1 MIPSPTNPTR
11 SIVNWSVL
19 DVVVAREE
27 HAAIAGLLGDEE
39 CSFLGDI
46 DVDGSD
52 EQLVGHVD
60 ESSRP
65 RELVRDRFGERVFLV
80 RIHEQRASLLDER
93 EELHRLEAAFVRE
106 EHGTAEVLVAFMDLV
121 EEHLLTTSV
130 PDYHWC
136 ISMQNS
142 PKTVPPTVKHT
153 LRRET
158 GSKVTLDVEVDAD
171 RLKRAADAAF
181 ERHVQRAKIPGFRPG
196 KAPRGMY
203 ERAYGKDHLW
213 EDAADDLM
221 DQTYREIVDA
231 EGIEPIDR
239 PDAKL
244 TQLKEGEPLRY
255 TATVVVRPE
264 VALGDYL
271 AHGAKVEA
279 GPPTEE
285 DVDRT
290 ISSMRDTHAQLRP
303 VDREARPGDI
313 LTVDIDADVAGKTL
327 PPFARNAHIEAGK
340 DLGIAGL
347 GEALVGMKVGDE
359 KKVDLVFPND
369 ASESDLA
376 GKTGSFSIRP
386 SQVAEKAL
394 PALDDEFAK
403 TVGVAD
409 VAALRKA
416 VRNELAHAAFHE
428 ARDEAADKAVEHA
441 MQTSTVE
448 VPELLVEDE
457 LEHLVNDLKARVKQ
471 EGVTWE
477 KFLLQA
483 RKTEEDIR
491 KEWRPVAERRAKS
504 LLVLDAI
511 ARKEGITVSGDE
523 LAAQASMS
531 PLAQVDP
538 QALRSPAVLAS
549 LARSIRNRKT
559 VDKLVGLDSP
569 DAEREAIRKAG
580 GDDFDFHGAAPAAQ
594 AAETKII
601 VPEKSDATPEGR
613 DAIRALLEKK

>member
-1 MIPSPTNPTR
+1 
-11 SIVNWSVL
+11 
-19 DVVVAREE
+19 
-27 HAAIAGLLGDEE
+27 
-39 CSFLGDI
+39 
-46 DVDGSD
+46 
-52 EQLVGHVD
+52 
-60 ESSRP
+60 
-65 RELVRDRFGERVFLV
+65 
-80 RIHEQRASLLDER
+80 
-93 EELHRLEAAFVRE
+93 
-106 EHGTAEVLVAFMDLV
+106 MDLV
-121 EEHLLTTSV
+121 EEHLLTTSLA
-130 PDYHWC
+130 DYHWH
-136 ISMQNS
+136 ISMQNP
-142 PKTVPPTVKHT
+142 PKTVPSSVKHT

-158 GSKVTLDVEVDAD
+158 GSKVTLDVEVDAE

-203 ERAYGKDHLW
+203 ERAYGKEHLW

-221 DQTYREIVDA
+221 DQTYREIIDA

-255 TATVVVRPE
+255 TATVVVRPD

-271 AHGAKVEA
+271 AHGATVEA
-279 GPPTEE
+279 APPTEQ
-285 DVDRT
+285 DVDKT

-303 VDREARPGDI
+303 VDREAKPGDI
-313 LTVDIDADVAGKTL
+313 LTVDIDAAVGGRTL

-359 KKVDLVFPND
+359 KKLDLAFPND
-369 ASESDLA
+369 ASENDLA

-386 SQVAEKAL
+386 SGVAEKVL

-403 TVGVAD
+403 TVGVSD
-409 VAALRKA
+409 IAALHKA

-441 MQTSTVE
+441 MQTATVE

-457 LEHLVNDLKARVKQ
+457 LEHLVNDLKSRVKQ
-471 EGVTWE
+471 EGMTWE

-491 KEWRPVAERRAKS
+491 AEWRPVAERRAKS

-523 LAAQASMS
+523 LAAQAAMS

-538 QALRSPAVLAS
+538 QALRTPAVLAS

-569 DAEREAIRKAG
+569 DAEREAIKKAG
-580 GDDFDFHGAAPAAQ
+580 GEDFEPHGVAPSP
-594 AAETKII
+594 EEPKII

-613 DAIRALLEKK
+613 EALRAMLEKK

>member
-1 MIPSPTNPTR
+1 
-11 SIVNWSVL
+11 
-19 DVVVAREE
+19 
-27 HAAIAGLLGDEE
+27 
-39 CSFLGDI
+39 
-46 DVDGSD
+46 
-52 EQLVGHVD
+52 
-60 ESSRP
+60 
-65 RELVRDRFGERVFLV
+65 
-80 RIHEQRASLLDER
+80 
-93 EELHRLEAAFVRE
+93 
-106 EHGTAEVLVAFMDLV
+106 
-121 EEHLLTTSV
+121 
-130 PDYHWC
+130 
-136 ISMQNS
+136 MQDS
-142 PKTVPPTVKHT
+142 PKTVPPSVKHS
-153 LRRET
+153 LRREP
-158 GSKVTLDVEVDAD
+158 GSKVTLDVEVAAD
-171 RLKRAADAAF
+171 RLSRAADAAF

-196 KAPRGMY
+196 KAPRAMY

-213 EDAADDLM
+213 EDAADDVM
-221 DQTYREIVDA
+221 DQTYREIVEA

-264 VALGDYL
+264 VALGDYA

-279 GPPTEE
+279 GPPSDE
-285 DVDRT
+285 DVERT
-290 ISSMRDTHAQLRP
+290 IASMRESHAQLRP
-303 VDREARPGDI
+303 VDREARTGDI
-313 LTVDIDADVAGKTL
+313 VTVDIDATVPGKTAL

-340 DLGIAGL
+340 DLGLVGL
-347 GEALVGMKVGDE
+347 GEALVGMKVGEE
-359 KKVDLVFPND
+359 KKVDLAFPND

-376 GKTGSFSIRP
+376 GKTGTFSIRP

-409 VAALRKA
+409 IAALKKA

-428 ARDEAADKAVEHA
+428 ARDGAADKAVEHA

-471 EGVTWE
+471 DGLSWE
-477 KFLLQA
+477 KFLLQT
-483 RKTEEDIR
+483 RKTEDDIR
-491 KEWRPVAERRAKS
+491 KEWRSVAERRAKS

-511 ARKEGITVSGDE
+511 ARKEGISVTGDE
-523 LAAQASMS
+523 LAAQAAMS

-569 DAEREAIRKAG
+569 DAEREAIKKAG
-580 GDDFDFHGAAPAAQ
+580 GDDVDFHGAAPAQ
-594 AAETKII
+594 PAETKII

-613 DAIRALLEKK
+613 EALRAMLEKK

>member
-1 MIPSPTNPTR
+1 MSIASRPGWAPAATPSSPKVTASTSGELVTIVTTRSDRSATSFGVRTTVAPASPRGFARSSVRFVTVTGKPALMAFRAIGAPMIPSPTKPTR
-11 SIVNWSVL
+11 SIVNRSVL

-27 HAAIAGLLGDEE
+27 HAAVAGLLGHEE
-39 CSFLGDI
+39 RPFLGDV
-46 DVDGSD
+46 DVDRSN
-52 EQLVGHVD
+52 EEVVGHVD
-60 ESSRP
+60 ESSGAC
-65 RELVRDRFGERVFLV
+65 ELIRDRFGERVFLV
-80 RIHEQRASLLDER
+80 RIHEQRARLLHQR
-93 EELHRLEAAFVRE
+93 EEFERFEAPLVCE
-106 EHGTAEVLVAFMDLV
+106 EHRAADVLVAFMDLV

-142 PKTVPPTVKHT
+142 PKTLPPSVKHT
-153 LRRET
+153 LRREA
-158 GSKVTLDVEVDAD
+158 GSKVTLDVEVAAD
-171 RLKRAADAAF
+171 RLSRAADAAF

-203 ERAYGKDHLW
+203 ERAYGKEHLW

-221 DQTYREIVDA
+221 DQTYREIVEV

-255 TATVVVRPE
+255 TATVVVRPD
-264 VALGDYL
+264 VTLGDYL
-271 AHGAKVEA
+271 AHGVTVEA
-279 GPPTEE
+279 APPTDE
-285 DVDRT
+285 DVERT
-290 ISSMRDTHAQLRP
+290 IASMRETHAQLRP
-303 VDREARPGDI
+303 VDREARAGDI
-313 LTVDIDADVAGKTL
+313 LTVDIDAAVPGKTL

-340 DLGIAGL
+340 DLGMVGL
-347 GEALVGMKVGDE
+347 GEALVGMKLGDE
-359 KKVDLVFPND
+359 KKVDLAFPND
-369 ASESDLA
+369 ASENDLA
-376 GKTGSFSIRP
+376 GKTGTFSIRP
-386 SQVAEKAL
+386 SQVAEKIL
-394 PALDDEFAK
+394 PELDDEFAK

-441 MQTSTVE
+441 MQTSRVE
-448 VPELLVEDE
+448 VPEVLVEDE
-457 LEHLVNDLKARVKQ
+457 VDHLVADLKARVKE
-471 EGVTWE
+471 EGITFE

-523 LAAQASMS
+523 LAAQAAMS

-538 QALRSPAVLAS
+538 Q
-549 LARSIRNRKT
+549 
-559 VDKLVGLDSP
+559 
-569 DAEREAIRKAG
+569 
-580 GDDFDFHGAAPAAQ
+580 
-594 AAETKII
+594 
-601 VPEKSDATPEGR
+601 
-613 DAIRALLEKK
+613 

>member
-1 MIPSPTNPTR
+1 
-11 SIVNWSVL
+11 
-19 DVVVAREE
+19 
-27 HAAIAGLLGDEE
+27 
-39 CSFLGDI
+39 
-46 DVDGSD
+46 
-52 EQLVGHVD
+52 
-60 ESSRP
+60 
-65 RELVRDRFGERVFLV
+65 
-80 RIHEQRASLLDER
+80 
-93 EELHRLEAAFVRE
+93 
-106 EHGTAEVLVAFMDLV
+106 
-121 EEHLLTTSV
+121 
-130 PDYHWC
+130 
-136 ISMQNS
+136 MQDS
-142 PKTVPPTVKHT
+142 PKTVPTSVKHT
-153 LRRET
+153 VRREA
-158 GSKVTLDVEVDAD
+158 GSKVTLEVEVTAD
-171 RLKRAADAAF
+171 RLSRAADVAF

-203 ERAYGKDHLW
+203 ERAYGKEHLW

-221 DQTYREIVDA
+221 DQTYREIVEA

-244 TQLKEGEPLRY
+244 TQLKEGQPLRY

-279 GPPTEE
+279 VPPTDE

-290 ISSMRDTHAQLRP
+290 IASMRDTHAQLRP
-303 VDREARPGDI
+303 VEREARAGDI
-313 LTVDIDADVAGKTL
+313 LTVDIDAAVPGKNL

-347 GEALVGMKVGDE
+347 GEALVGMKLGDE
-359 KKVDLVFPND
+359 KKVDLAFPND

-376 GKTGSFSIRP
+376 GKSGTFSIRP
-386 SQVAEKAL
+386 SQVAEKVL
-394 PALDDEFAK
+394 PELDDEFAK
-403 TVGVAD
+403 TVGVTDLAT
-409 VAALRKA
+409 LRKA

-441 MQTSTVE
+441 MATSTVE

-457 LEHLVNDLKARVKQ
+457 LERLVNDLKARIKQ
-471 EGVTWE
+471 ESGVTWE

-483 RKTEEDIR
+483 RKTEEEIR
-491 KEWRPVAERRAKS
+491 NEWRPVAERRAKS

-523 LAAQASMS
+523 LAAQAAMS

-559 VDKLVGLDSP
+559 VDKLIGLESP

-580 GDDFDFHGAAPAAQ
+580 GDDFDFHGDTPPKPA
-594 AAETKII
+594 EPKII
-601 VPEKSDATPEGR
+601 VPEKSDATPAGR
-613 DAIRALLEKK
+613 EALRAMLDKK

>member
-1 MIPSPTNPTR
+1 
-11 SIVNWSVL
+11 
-19 DVVVAREE
+19 
-27 HAAIAGLLGDEE
+27 
-39 CSFLGDI
+39 
-46 DVDGSD
+46 
-52 EQLVGHVD
+52 
-60 ESSRP
+60 
-65 RELVRDRFGERVFLV
+65 
-80 RIHEQRASLLDER
+80 
-93 EELHRLEAAFVRE
+93 
-106 EHGTAEVLVAFMDLV
+106 
-121 EEHLLTTSV
+121 
-130 PDYHWC
+130 
-136 ISMQNS
+136 MQNS
-142 PKTVPPTVKHT
+142 PKTVPPSVKHT
-153 LRRET
+153 LRRDA

-203 ERAYGKDHLW
+203 ERAYGKGHLW

-221 DQTYREIVDA
+221 DQTYREIVEA

-264 VALGDYL
+264 VALGDYS

-279 GPPTEE
+279 GPPSEE
-285 DVDRT
+285 EVDKT
-290 ISSMRDTHAQLRP
+290 IASMRDSHAQLRP
-303 VDREARPGDI
+303 IDRDARPGDI
-313 LTVDIDADVAGKTL
+313 LTVDIDAAVPGIEKTL

-347 GEALVGMKVGDE
+347 GEALVGMKVGEE
-359 KKVDLVFPND
+359 KKVDLAFPND
-369 ASESDLA
+369 ASESELA
-376 GKTGSFSIRP
+376 GKTGTFSIRP

-409 VAALRKA
+409 LAALRKA

-523 LAAQASMS
+523 LAAQAAMS

-580 GDDFDFHGAAPAAQ
+580 GDVEEEPKKP
-594 AAETKII
+594 EII

>member
-1 MIPSPTNPTR
+1 
-11 SIVNWSVL
+11 
-19 DVVVAREE
+19 
-27 HAAIAGLLGDEE
+27 
-39 CSFLGDI
+39 
-46 DVDGSD
+46 
-52 EQLVGHVD
+52 
-60 ESSRP
+60 
-65 RELVRDRFGERVFLV
+65 
-80 RIHEQRASLLDER
+80 
-93 EELHRLEAAFVRE
+93 
-106 EHGTAEVLVAFMDLV
+106 
-121 EEHLLTTSV
+121 
-130 PDYHWC
+130 
-136 ISMQNS
+136 MQDS
-142 PKTVPPTVKHT
+142 PKTVPPSVKHT
-153 LRRET
+153 VRREP
-158 GSKVTLDVEVDAD
+158 GSKVTLDVEVAAD
-171 RLKRAADAAF
+171 RLSRAADAAF

-221 DQTYREIVDA
+221 DQTYREIVES

-264 VALGDYL
+264 VALGDYA
-271 AHGAKVEA
+271 AHGAKIEA
-279 GPPTEE
+279 GPPTEA

-290 ISSMRDTHAQLRP
+290 IESMRESHAQLRP
-303 VDREARPGDI
+303 VDREARAGDI
-313 LTVDIDADVAGKTL
+313 LTVDIDATVPGTKTL

-347 GEALVGMKVGDE
+347 GEALVGMKTGEE
-359 KKVDLVFPND
+359 KKVDLTFPND
-369 ASESDLA
+369 ASESELA
-376 GKTGSFSIRP
+376 GKTANFSIRP
-386 SQVAEKAL
+386 SQVSEKVL

-428 ARDEAADKAVEHA
+428 ARDDAADKAVEHA

-471 EGVTWE
+471 EGLTWE

-483 RKTEEDIR
+483 RKTEDDIR
-491 KEWRPVAERRAKS
+491 KEWLPVAERRAKS

-511 ARKEGITVSGDE
+511 ARKEGITVTGDE
-523 LAAQASMS
+523 LAAQAAMS

-569 DAEREAIRKAG
+569 DAEREAIKKAG
-580 GDDFDFHGAAPAAQ
+580 GEDFDFHGDVPAKAP
-594 AAETKII
+594 EPKII

-613 DAIRALLEKK
+613 EALRAMLEKK

>member
-11 SIVNWSVL
+11 SIINRSVL
-19 DVVVAREE
+19 EIVVAREE
-27 HAAIAGLLGDEE
+27 HAPIAGLLRDEE
-39 CSFLGDI
+39 RPFLGDV
-46 DVDGSD
+46 DVDGGD
-52 EQLVGHVD
+52 EQIVGHVD
-60 ESSRP
+60 ESSGAG
-65 RELVRDRFGERVFLV
+65 ELVRDRFGERVFVV
-80 RIHEQRASLLDER
+80 RIHEERARLLHER
-93 EELHRLEAAFVRE
+93 EELERLEAPFVGE
-106 EHGTAEVLVAFMDLV
+106 EHGAAEVLVAFMNLV

-130 PDYHWC
+130 PDYHCC
-136 ISMQNS
+136 ISVQNS
-142 PKTVPPTVKHT
+142 PKTVPPSVKHT
-153 LRRET
+153 LRRES
-158 GSKVTLDVEVDAD
+158 GSKVTLDVEVAAD
-171 RLKRAADAAF
+171 RLSRAADAAF

-203 ERAYGKDHLW
+203 ERAYGKEHLW

-221 DQTYREIVDA
+221 DQTYREIVEA
-231 EGIEPIDR
+231 EGFEPIDR

-255 TATVVVRPE
+255 TATVVVRPD
-264 VALGDYL
+264 VVLGDYL
-271 AHGAKVEA
+271 AHGATVEA
-279 GPPTEE
+279 APPTEE
-285 DVDRT
+285 DVDKT
-290 ISSMRDTHAQLRP
+290 ISSMRETHAQLRP
-303 VDREARPGDI
+303 VDREAKAGDI
-313 LTVDIDADVAGKTL
+313 LTVDIDATVPGKTL

-347 GEALVGMKVGDE
+347 GEALVGMKVGEE
-359 KKVDLVFPND
+359 KKADLAFPND
-369 ASESDLA
+369 ASESELA
-376 GKTGSFSIRP
+376 GKTGTFSIRP
-386 SQVAEKAL
+386 SQVADKVL

-409 VAALRKA
+409 IPALRKA

-441 MQTSTVE
+441 MQTATVE

-457 LEHLVNDLKARVKQ
+457 LEHLVSDLKARVKQ

-483 RKTEEDIR
+483 RKTEDDIR

-523 LAAQASMS
+523 LAAQAAMS

-569 DAEREAIRKAG
+569 DAEREAIKKAG
-580 GDDFDFHGAAPAAQ
+580 GEDFDPHGGGPTE
-594 AAETKII
+594 AAEAKII

-613 DAIRALLEKK
+613 DAIRALLEK

>member
-1 MIPSPTNPTR
+1 
-11 SIVNWSVL
+11 
-19 DVVVAREE
+19 
-27 HAAIAGLLGDEE
+27 
-39 CSFLGDI
+39 
-46 DVDGSD
+46 
-52 EQLVGHVD
+52 
-60 ESSRP
+60 
-65 RELVRDRFGERVFLV
+65 
-80 RIHEQRASLLDER
+80 
-93 EELHRLEAAFVRE
+93 
-106 EHGTAEVLVAFMDLV
+106 
-121 EEHLLTTSV
+121 
-130 PDYHWC
+130 
-136 ISMQNS
+136 
-142 PKTVPPTVKHT
+142 
-153 LRRET
+153 
-158 GSKVTLDVEVDAD
+158 
-171 RLKRAADAAF
+171 
-181 ERHVQRAKIPGFRPG
+181 VQRAKIPGFRPG

-203 ERAYGKDHLW
+203 ERAYGKEHLW

-221 DQTYREIVDA
+221 DETYREIVEA

-239 PDAKL
+239 PEAKL

-264 VALGDYL
+264 VALGDYG
-271 AHGAKVEA
+271 AHGATIEA
-279 GPPTEE
+279 GPPT
-285 DVDRT
+285 DADIDKT
-290 ISSMRDTHAQLRP
+290 IASMRESHAQLRP
-303 VDREARPGDI
+303 VDREARSGDI
-313 LTVDIDADVAGKTL
+313 VTVDIDATVPGRTL

-347 GEALVGMKVGDE
+347 GDALVGMKAGEE
-359 KKVDLVFPND
+359 KKVDLAFPND
-369 ASESDLA
+369 ASESELA
-376 GKTGSFSIRP
+376 GKNATFSIRP
-386 SQVAEKAL
+386 SQVAEKVL

-409 VAALRKA
+409 IAALRKA
-416 VRNELAHAAFHE
+416 VRNELAHASFHE
-428 ARDEAADKAVEHA
+428 ARDDAADKAVEHA

-448 VPELLVEDE
+448 VPEVLVQDE

-483 RKTEEDIR
+483 RKTEDDIH

-511 ARKEGITVSGDE
+511 ARKEGITVSGEE
-523 LAAQASMS
+523 LAAQAAMS

-580 GDDFDFHGAAPAAQ
+580 GDVDEEPKKP
-594 AAETKII
+594 EII